1 MNKMHNYE
9 IPGITLGA
17 GSFYIKNTLLNI
29 QTEIPDEP
37 ISIEDE
43 MFKHIRSFNLAD
55 PKSAEFTMEA
65 EIDIPMVHRF
75 SGVFDASMLGG
86 QSFSAEFGEPYQEQR
101 RKHKKK
107 RINKKWAKRYGYV
120 TKYRKW
126 RIKEVTFTSKNS
138 FEFEATGRNVELVTR

>member
-1 MNKMHNYE
+1 MHNYE
-9 IPGITLGA
+9 IPKITLGS
-17 GSFYIKNTLLNI
+17 GSLYIKDDFLGI
-29 QTEIPDEP
+29 VKEIPDEP
-37 ISIEDE
+37 EYLETSKLANLVKADLEIE
-43 MFKHIRSFNLAD
+43 
-55 PKSAEFTMEA
+55 T

-86 QSFSAEFGEPYQEQR
+86 QSFSAEFSEPYQEQR

-126 RIKEVTFTSKNS
+126 RIKEMTFTGKNN
-138 FEFEATGRNVELVTR
+138 FEFEATGKNVELVR

>member
-1 MNKMHNYE
+1 MHNYE

-17 GSFYIKNTLLNI
+17 GSFFINNNLLDIK
-29 QTEIPDEP
+29 TEIPDEP
-37 ISIEDE
+37 ISAEDE
-43 MFKHIRSFNLAD
+43 MFKYIRSWNLAD
-55 PKSAEFTMEA
+55 PASAEATFEA

-75 SGVFDASMLGG
+75 SGVFDASMLGA
-86 QSFSAEFGEPYQEQR
+86 QSFSAEFSEPYQEQR

-126 RIKEVTFTSKNS
+126 RIKEMTFTGKNN
-138 FEFEATGRNVELVTR
+138 FEFEATGRNVELLKG

>member
-1 MNKMHNYE
+1 MHNYE
-9 IPGITLGA
+9 IPGITLGS
-17 GSFYIKNTLLNI
+17 GSFYIKDTLLNI
-29 QTEIPDEP
+29 QTEIPDSP
-37 ISIEDE
+37 IRIDDE
-43 MFKHIRSFNLAD
+43 FPKYIRSWNLAD
-55 PKSAEFTMEA
+55 PASAEATFEA

-86 QSFSAEFGEPYQEQR
+86 QSFSAEFSEPYQEQR

-126 RIKEVTFTSKNS
+126 RIKEMTFTGKNN
-138 FEFEATGRNVELVTR
+138 FEFEATGRNVELITGR